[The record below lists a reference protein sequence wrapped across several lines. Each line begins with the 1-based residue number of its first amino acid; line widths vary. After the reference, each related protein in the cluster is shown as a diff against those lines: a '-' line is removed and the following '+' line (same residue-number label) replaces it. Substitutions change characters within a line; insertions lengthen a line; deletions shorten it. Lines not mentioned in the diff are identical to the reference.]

1 MMTNLMTISV
11 KKVST
16 SSKLTIVYLSCSP
29 LCGLFSIQ
37 QNAKGD
43 LSYKVKKAA
52 GIQRPISHT
61 FKTSY
66 RFRFIVLTAFKTGHL
81 DSASLHLDVFA
92 TQTSRHACRL
102 FRKQASVTAF
112 LHVFPVFSAFGQAL
126 DLLVTVSS
134 MCCHTSTSAL
144 STL

>member
-1 MMTNLMTISV
+1 MLDWICLTGKHSYHSLTPHCISY
-11 KKVST
+11 KIKSRWNT
-16 SSKLTIVYLSCSP
+16 AA
-29 LCGLFSIQ
+29 
-37 QNAKGD
+37 N
-43 LSYKVKKAA
+43 LSYLQNF
-52 GIQRPISHT
+52 IQIP
-61 FKTSY
+61 
-66 RFRFIVLTAFKTGHL
+66 IVLTAFKTGHL

-92 TQTSRHACRL
+92 TQTSKHACRL